1 MKKSIKI
8 ILVITLIIICVTTI
22 SYGFGVPDLSGNQNG
37 TGDIKNV
44 GNSIVRILSTVG
56 VIVSVA
62 TLIVMGIKYMMSS
75 VEEKAEYKKTMLPY
89 VIGAGLVF
97 IASTIAQIIY
107 NIAKSI

>member
-1 MKKSIKI
+1 M
-8 ILVITLIIICVTTI
+8 
-22 SYGFGVPDLSGNQNG
+22 
-37 TGDIKNV
+37 